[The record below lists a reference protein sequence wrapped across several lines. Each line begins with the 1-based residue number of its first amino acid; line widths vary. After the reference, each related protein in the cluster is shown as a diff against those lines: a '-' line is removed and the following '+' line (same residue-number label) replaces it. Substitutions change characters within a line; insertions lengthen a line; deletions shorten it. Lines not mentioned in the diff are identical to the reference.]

1 MLCGLS
7 SCFSDTEQGSPG
19 SFRSTLLLR
28 NVSAKCGD
36 RWQPFGTLV
45 GADGRHWV
53 WVAGGW
59 VQGQLSVHGK
69 GDSPVECRFLRVA
82 GQSILETIGDD
93 ARVPFPWHLK
103 LQCLDI
109 VAVFLLGVPSAVCTR
124 QPPTESMLGRFHLPA
139 WSSVRG
145 CSAYGPGLIFPRS
158 ACLRLILFCKCPPLC
173 VGALWPMPAWVCHD
187 VRSVFFSFLNIEDV
201 DVEVQCERMI
211 RVDKI
216 KTKISRF

>member
-109 VAVFLLGVPSAVCTR
+109 VAVFLHGVPSAVCTR
-124 QPPTESMLGRFHLPA
+124 QPPTTSVLAHYRLPA
-139 WSSVRG
+139 WSSVH
-145 CSAYGPGLIFPRS
+145 AWW
-158 ACLRLILFCKCPPLC
+158 LRLRTGSDFAPARLPSPDPVLHGSAPVRK
-173 VGALWPMPAWVCHD
+173 GAVADARLGLA
-187 VRSVFFSFLNIEDV
+187 
-201 DVEVQCERMI
+201 
-211 RVDKI
+211 
-216 KTKISRF
+216 